1 MRGSGR
7 KRNKQREL
15 WFRRER
21 EIEKKSG
28 EGAKGLKRGTEM
40 RGNEERS

>member
-1 MRGSGR
+1 MKGSGR

-21 EIEKKSG
+21 EVEKKSG
-28 EGAKGLKRGTEM
+28 ERAKELKRGTEM
-40 RGNEERS
+40 RGDEERS